1 MTYFSHYILVMTIQS
16 SLTFI
21 QNKLGNNITLDK
33 NYIKKLIS
41 LEEQKNNS
49 TDLYFY
55 LLLILPLVFYKLK
68 DKLDLKSIAS
78 NFGSDIRNTIFGII
92 IIVLGYSHVIGSYNL
107 TVIEDNNA
115 NTMILKRLIYPL
127 TVLIGIFCYS
137 ISKTDNKKYFLIF
150 SLILAIPILIAI
162 ILNTLSIYNIGL
174 ADTISG
180 INIVF
185 GVGIFIILFI
195 FLFVFKKNDKMNSSP
210 NSGFFSFFLWTIAF
224 LVLGRIINFV
234 NRFILNINAGNYVLE
249 SYTPTSNQFTTN
261 VETNMNT
268 IIDEYGIQESA
279 SKLFSKLTDYKVTE
293 SDDLGFWKKFQ
304 NFIYYSLGSILNF
317 VFFWL
322 LGNTINTNIYQT
334 KQNINKFAIPIL
346 GFNEEII
353 DDGKFHIKNLW
364 HQILGTLSTKLLFN
378 GFSSNNSSQNI
389 SSTIFNIFLTG
400 FKFIWI
406 VILGEKYNKWYEYL
420 LDPEVKD
427 YKKYSLRI
435 LFTGMD
441 IDEAQNIYNSNKA
454 KKSNKE
460 NNNEYGRI
468 KEDQFFKDK
477 NIFGYSSMFLLV
489 GGLISLFTG
498 MNYLTNNSMV
508 SFILTLIKYISIIV
522 IMIIYYKNK
531 NEVSLDN
538 DKK

>member
-1 MTYFSHYILVMTIQS
+1 MTIQS

-21 QNKLGNNITLDK
+21 QNKLGNNITLDE

-41 LEEQKNNS
+41 LEEQTNNS

-55 LLLILPLVFYKLK
+55 LLIILPIVFYKLK
-68 DKLDLKSIAS
+68 DKLDLKSVAS
-78 NFGSDIRNTIFGII
+78 NFGSNSKNTIFGII
-92 IIVLGYSHVIGSYNL
+92 ILVLGYLHVIGSYNL

-137 ISKTDNKKYFLIF
+137 ISNTDNKKSFLIF
-150 SLILAIPILIAI
+150 SLILGIPILIAI
-162 ILNTLSIYNIGL
+162 ILNTVSIYNTGL
-174 ADTISG
+174 AEGISG
-180 INIVF
+180 INIGF
-185 GVGIFIILFI
+185 GIGFFIILVI
-195 FLFVFKKNDKMNSSP
+195 FLFVFRKKDKLNSSS

-224 LVLGRIINFV
+224 LVLGRVINFV
-234 NRFILNINAGNYVLE
+234 NRFILNANAGNYVLE

-304 NFIYYSLGSILNF
+304 NFIYYSLGSLLNF

-322 LGNTINTNIYQT
+322 LGNTINTNINQPR
-334 KQNINKFAIPIL
+334 QNINKFAIPIL
-346 GFNEEII
+346 GFNEEKI
-353 DDGKFHIKNLW
+353 DDGKFHVKNLW
-364 HQILGTLSTKLLFN
+364 HQILGTLSTKLLLN
-378 GFSSNNSSQNI
+378 GFSSNNSSQNVG
-389 SSTIFNIFLTG
+389 STIINVFLTG

-406 VILGEKYNKWYEYL
+406 VILGEKYNKWYEYI
-420 LDPEVKD
+420 LDPEVND
-427 YKKYSLRI
+427 YKKYALRI
-435 LFTGMD
+435 LFAGID
-441 IDEAQNIYNSNKA
+441 IDEAQSIYNTNKA

-460 NNNEYGRI
+460 NNNKKEYGRI

-489 GGLISLFTG
+489 GALTSLFTG
-498 MNYLTNNSMV
+498 MNYLTNNSIA
-508 SFILTLIKYISIIV
+508 SFVLTLIKYILIIV

-531 NEVSLDN
+531 NKVSLD
-538 DKK
+538 DDQK